1 VLLNQNVVAGLGNM
15 LVDEILSR
23 SAVNPRRDISS
34 LSGPKIRKVF
44 SAIDVVLPE
53 LLERGG
59 SHAGDLAA
67 ELRVPGSRCPY
78 DGQELT
84 RGTVAGRTTYWCPR
98 HQK

>member
-1 VLLNQNVVAGLGNM
+1 
-15 LVDEILSR
+15 
-23 SAVNPRRDISS
+23 
-34 LSGPKIRKVF
+34 LSGPKIRQVF
-44 SAIDVVLPE
+44 GAVVVVLPE

-84 RGTVAGRTTYWCPR
+84 RGTVAGRTTFWCPR